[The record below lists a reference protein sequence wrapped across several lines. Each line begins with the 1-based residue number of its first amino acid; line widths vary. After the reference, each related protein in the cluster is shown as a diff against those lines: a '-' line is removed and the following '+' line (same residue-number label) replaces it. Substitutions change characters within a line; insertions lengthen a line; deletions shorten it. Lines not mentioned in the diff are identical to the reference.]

1 MSSTEHISPIPEKI
15 RIPNQQQRD
24 QQPRLQ
30 PRRQQQIKNNAK
42 IFVLINISNVL
53 LAVHLAI
60 AIVSQ
65 NAAEIILI
73 VLMLAHQNKPFLRH
87 VWNIH
92 KYKCLLCIE

>member
-73 VLMLAHQNKPFLRH
+73 VLMLAHRNKPFFTPCMKRT
-87 VWNIH
+87 
-92 KYKCLLCIE
+92 